1 MSESKTKLIL
11 VCGLPGSGKTT
22 LSRKLAQEIPAIRF
36 CPDEWMQ
43 DLGVSLWDGEF
54 RDNLEGRFW
63 KLGKELLGLGQS
75 VILEYGFWAKSERD
89 DKLDAGR
96 ALGVG
101 VELHFL
107 DPSVEELKARLEK
120 RGMEGDVELVE
131 KVEEYSEKLERP
143 DANELSR
150 YDNHLA
156 E

>member
-43 DLGVSLWDGEF
+43 DFGISLWDGEF

-63 KLGKELLGLGQS
+63 KLGKELLSLGQS
-75 VILEYGFWAKSERD
+75 VILEYGFWAKAERD
-89 DKLDAGR
+89 DKFESAR

-107 DPSVEELKARLEK
+107 DPSVEELKARLGK
-120 RGMEGDVELVE
+120 RGMEGDVELIE
-131 KVEEYSEKLERP
+131 KVEEYSDKLERP

-150 YDNHLA
+150 YDNRLA